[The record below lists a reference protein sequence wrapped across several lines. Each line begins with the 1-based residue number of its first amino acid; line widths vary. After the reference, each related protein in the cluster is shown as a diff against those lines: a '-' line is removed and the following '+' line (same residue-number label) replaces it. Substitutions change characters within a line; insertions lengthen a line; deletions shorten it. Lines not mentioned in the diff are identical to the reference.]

1 VTTLAGKTVLVT
13 GAASGMGAAC
23 AELAAAK
30 GARVVGV
37 DRDRE
42 GLEQLAERTGA
53 HHEVCDLADV
63 DAPALVRRCYEV
75 TGGIDGLV
83 NAAGVFQTRELL
95 EITPGDFDRMFAIN
109 VRALFFLQ
117 QAAAREMAK
126 RGGGSIVN
134 FASTAAR
141 VPRPVSSHYAASKAA
156 VVSFSRSAG
165 AALAKYGVRVNAV
178 CPGVVET
185 PMIEAIRRERA
196 QLFDT
201 PAAETDASWRD
212 AHPMGRLGLPR
223 EVAEV
228 VVFLL
233 TDAAAYVNGESI
245 GVNGGT
251 DDL

>member
-1 VTTLAGKTVLVT
+1 VTALAGKTVLVT

-23 AELAAAK
+23 AELAADR
-30 GARVVGV
+30 GARVFAV
-37 DRDRE
+37 DRDRP
-42 GLEQLAERTGA
+42 GLEELGRRTGA
-53 HHEVCDLADV
+53 QHEVCDLADV
-63 DAPALVRRCYEV
+63 DAPALVRRCCEA
-75 TGGIDGLV
+75 TGGLDGLV
-83 NAAGVFQTRELL
+83 NAAGVFQTRGLL
-95 EITPGDFDRMFAIN
+95 EISANDFDRMFAIN
-109 VRALFFLQ
+109 VRSLFFLQ
-117 QAAAREMAK
+117 QAAAREMAE

-165 AALAKYGVRVNAV
+165 AALARHGVRVNAV

-185 PMIEAIRRERA
+185 PMIEAIRHEWA
-196 QLFDT
+196 ELFDK
-201 PAAETDASWRD
+201 PAADIDASWREL
-212 AHPMGRLGLPR
+212 HPMGRLGLPQ

-233 TDAAAYVNGESI
+233 SDAAAYVNGESI

>member
-1 VTTLAGKTVLVT
+1 VTALAGKTVLVT
-13 GAASGMGAAC
+13 GAASGMGSAC
-23 AELAAAK
+23 AELAAAR
-30 GARVVGV
+30 GARVFAV
-37 DRDRE
+37 DRDST
-42 GLEQLAERTGA
+42 GLDQLVERTGV
-53 HHEVCDLADV
+53 HGQVCDLVDF
-63 DAPALVRRCYEV
+63 DAPALVHRCCEV
-75 TGGIDGLV
+75 MGGLDGLV

-95 EITPGDFDRMFAIN
+95 EITPDDFERMFAVN

-117 QAAAREMAK
+117 QAAGREMAD

-141 VPRPVSSHYAASKAA
+141 VPRPLSSHYAASKAA

-165 AALAKYGVRVNAV
+165 AALAKHGVRVNAV
-178 CPGVVET
+178 CPGVIET
-185 PMIEAIRRERA
+185 PMIEAVRQDRA
-196 QLFDT
+196 QLFET
-201 PAAETDASWRD
+201 AAAEIDASWRA
-212 AHPMGRLGLPR
+212 AHPMGRLGRPQ

-233 TDAAAYVNGESI
+233 TDAAAYVNAESI

>member
-1 VTTLAGKTVLVT
+1 MTTLAGKTVLVT
-13 GAASGMGAAC
+13 GAASGMGSAC

-30 GARVVGV
+30 GARVFGV
-37 DRDRE
+37 DRHSV

-63 DAPALVRRCYEV
+63 DAPALVRRCCEV
-75 TGGIDGLV
+75 TGGLDGLV

-95 EITPGDFDRMFAIN
+95 EITPNDFDRMFAIN

-165 AALAKYGVRVNAV
+165 AALAKHGVRVNAV

-185 PMIEAIRRERA
+185 PMIEAIRHERA

-201 PAAETDASWRD
+201 PAAEIDASWRE

>member
-1 VTTLAGKTVLVT
+1 VTTLEGKTVLVT
-13 GAASGMGAAC
+13 GAGSGMGAAC

-30 GARVVGV
+30 GARVFAV
-37 DRDRE
+37 DRDSA
-42 GLEQLAERTGA
+42 GLEQLAGRTGVYR
-53 HHEVCDLADV
+53 EVCDLAEV
-63 DAPALVRRCYEV
+63 DAAALVRRCCEA
-75 TGGIDGLV
+75 TGRLDGLV
-83 NAAGVFQTRELL
+83 SAAGVFQTRELL
-95 EITPGDFDRMFAIN
+95 DITPDDFDRMFAIN
-109 VRALFFLQ
+109 VRALFFLL
-117 QAAAREMAK
+117 QAAAREMAE
-126 RGGGSIVN
+126 RDGGSIVN

-141 VPRPVSSHYAASKAA
+141 VPRPMSSHYAASKAA

-165 AALAKYGVRVNAV
+165 AALAKHGVRVNAV

-185 PMIEAIRRERA
+185 PMIEAIRHEWA
-196 QLFDT
+196 QLSDSS
-201 PAAETDASWRD
+201 AADIDASWRE

-245 GVNGGT
+245 GVSGGT